1 MLLNKQTFA
10 ALAAA
15 CVSLLASLLAGFS
28 SLAAADGSAST
39 ALSQLTPL
47 VQSAPASSTANA
59 ALQISPAWRP
69 AQLPDARI
77 PRGNF
82 SAVLIDG
89 EATLRL
95 KTERSYGTLL
105 HAWAGAPAGLL
116 RWQWRLDQPLA
127 AADIR
132 QRGGDDAAL
141 KVCAMFDQPLADMPF
156 IERNTLRLARAASGQ
171 ALPAAT
177 VCYLWDTRYPAGTSG
192 ANPYSARVR
201 YIVLQGPSALRGQ
214 FISEQRDLARDF
226 LQLFGS
232 ETAQIPPLI
241 AIAVGADSDNTQGSS
256 LGFLRGL
263 GWTR

>member
-1 MLLNKQTFA
+1 MNKPHAPALALVSFGLMA
-10 ALAAA
+10 SYALAATDG
-15 CVSLLASLLAGFS
+15 LA
-28 SLAAADGSAST
+28 GSASGAPT
-39 ALSQLTPL
+39 VLTPL
-47 VQSAPASSTANA
+47 VQAGPASSTGNA

-77 PRGNF
+77 PRGDF

-89 EATLRL
+89 EPALRL

-105 HAWAGAPAGLL
+105 HTWAGAPGGQL

-132 QRGGDDAAL
+132 QRSGDDAAL
-141 KVCAMFDQPLADMPF
+141 KVCAMFAQPLADIPF
-156 IERNTLRLARAASGQ
+156 IERSTLRLARAASGE

-177 VCYLWDTRYPAGTSG
+177 VCYVWDGRYPAGSSG

-201 YIVLQGPSALRGQ
+201 YVVLQGASAPRAQ
-214 FISEQRDLARDF
+214 FIAEQRDVARDF

-232 ETAQIPPLI
+232 ESAQVPPLI
-241 AIAVGADSDNTQGSS
+241 AVAVGADSDNTQGSS

-263 GWTR
+263 GWAR

>member
-1 MLLNKQTFA
+1 MNKPSHH

-15 CVSLLASLLAGFS
+15 CVSLLASFNAF
-28 SLAAADGSAST
+28 AAADGNTST
-39 ALSQLTPL
+39 ALAQLAPL
-47 VQSAPASSTANA
+47 VQPVPASGTANA

-77 PRGNF
+77 PRGDF
-82 SAVLIDG
+82 TAVLIDG
-89 EATLRL
+89 EAALRL

-105 HAWAGAPAGLL
+105 HAWVGAPGGPGGPL

-132 QRGGDDAAL
+132 QRSGDDAAL

-201 YIVLQGPSALRGQ
+201 YVVLQGPSAPRGL
-214 FISEQRDLARDF
+214 FVTEQRDLARDF
-226 LQLFGS
+226 LELFGS
-232 ETAQIPPLI
+232 ETSQVPPLI
-241 AIAVGADSDNTQGSS
+241 AIAVGADSDNTQGNS

-263 GWTR
+263 GWAR